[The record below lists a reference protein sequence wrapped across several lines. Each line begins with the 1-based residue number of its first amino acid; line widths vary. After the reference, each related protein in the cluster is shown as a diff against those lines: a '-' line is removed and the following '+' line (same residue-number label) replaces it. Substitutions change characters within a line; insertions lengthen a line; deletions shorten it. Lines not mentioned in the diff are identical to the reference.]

1 MYHTLIVGAIR
12 EETPGVQTLVFDGP
26 PLPYQA
32 GQYLTLLHPQ
42 NPALRRSYS
51 LSSAPAVNEQLA
63 ITLRRIPNG
72 AFSRYLTDIIR
83 PGDALMTI
91 GAGGFFTLPDAAT
104 PYQEVFF
111 FAAGSGITP
120 IYSLLKEVLYARSPL
135 RAVLVYS
142 NRSPEETIFYREL
155 TNLRARFPERLHVE
169 FLFSNHPELARA
181 RLYKDRLKQLV
192 RQHSR
197 APLAETLAY
206 VCGPLDYMRMCL
218 YGLRELQVPLANIR
232 RENFNP
238 ATVQPPRS
246 VPPDTAPHTVGLRL
260 GTARYALTVQYPTS
274 ILAAAEQH
282 GLTLP
287 YSCRTG
293 ICGSCVAR
301 CVRGTVWMS
310 TNEVLTEREV
320 AQGLVLTCV
329 GFPGGDDA
337 ELQL

>member
-1 MYHTLIVGAIR
+1 MHHPLIIKAIR
-12 EETPGVQTLVFDGP
+12 EETPEVKTIFFDGP
-26 PLPYQA
+26 ALPYQA

-51 LSSAPAVNEQLA
+51 LSSAPAVDEGLA

-72 AFSRYLTDIIR
+72 VFSRYLTDTIR
-83 PGDALMTI
+83 PGDSLTTI
-91 GAGGFFTLPDAAT
+91 GAGGFFTLPEPAAA
-104 PYQEVFF
+104 YGQVFF

-120 IYSLLKEVLYARSPL
+120 IYSLLKELLLTRPRL

-142 NRSPEETIFYREL
+142 NRRPEETIFYREL
-155 TNLRARFPERLHVE
+155 RELEDRSGGRLHVE
-169 FLFSNHPELARA
+169 FLFSSHPELARA
-181 RLYKDRLKQLV
+181 RLYKDLLKQLV
-192 RQHSR
+192 RQHSQ
-197 APLAETLAY
+197 ALPVETLAY

-218 YGLRELQVPLANIR
+218 YGLRELSIPWENIR

-238 ATVQPPRS
+238 TTVQPPKS
-246 VPPDTAPHTVGLRL
+246 VPPDTAPHTVSLQL
-260 GTARYALTVQYPTS
+260 GATRHTLTVQYPTS
-274 ILAAAEQH
+274 ILAAAEQQ

-301 CVRGTVWMS
+301 CVRGQVWMS
-310 TNEVLTEREV
+310 TNEVLTGREV

-329 GFPGGDDA
+329 GFPVGGDA
-337 ELQL
+337 ELRL